1 MRIPHMRGITDDI
14 RAALR
19 GFIQSPLFTVVA
31 VASLALGIGAN
42 SAIFSL
48 IDQVILKTLPVE
60 RPGELVQLIQSGSHY
75 GSNSGPRMNSY
86 PMYKDFR
93 DQSPMH
99 AGMIAR
105 REISMSLTDEGVSE
119 RTGGELISGNYF
131 EVLGVK
137 AHLGRL
143 ISPADDATKGG
154 IQ

>member
-1 MRIPHMRGITDDI
+1 MRGITDDI